1 MYPYLSQNVSMAN
14 GQSLLLCTRSSSS
27 LFRLLYHLMNVLN
40 FQAGCKTPMSNRH
53 LPAQS

>member
-14 GQSLLLCTRSSSS
+14 GQSLLLCTRSSSN
-27 LFRLLYHLMNVLN
+27 LFRSLYHLMNVLN
-40 FQAGCKTPMSNRH
+40 FQGGCETPMSNRH